1 MHLDHLLCHA
11 FSPLTFLLCT
21 SRHFRQPT
29 LLCFTVMTVVRIVW
43 LTLLFVRLT
52 SHISLPSTDWS
63 PCPTAWPAPRLSSLL
78 HPHACHI
85 WKETA
90 QSASVRFFFLS
101 CLYKTQQHLGYH
113 SQVHLLNCQFV
124 RFIGDFVV
132 WVICIAREADPIVSQ
147 SVGKQS
153 VKRSAAATQ
162 WRRVPTQATQEDSP
176 LVDVLSRPCRC
187 FLHSSCA
194 RLSHRLVNPQ
204 CLSHVAT
211 EVFTAED
218 KTQCGCIFDGH
229 ARALALI
236 GHHLFGA
243 SLVSNPSNDSRTA
256 TKNREEQKG
265 KEGRERT
272 HRMCSIPHQTSNPL
286 LPIFIRLMNPKPPR
300 SNIRR
305 ESKMSLQILIQIRK
319 RPQQVF
325 HAIISI
331 IPVLSREVAFFAR
344 EETVVGE

>member
-1 MHLDHLLCHA
+1 MCGSRYFSSVSLL
-11 FSPLTFLLCT
+11 T
-21 SRHFRQPT
+21 SRYHLPT
-29 LLCFTVMTVVRIVW
+29 GLLA
-43 LTLLFVRLT
+43 LLLG
-52 SHISLPSTDWS
+52 
-63 PCPTAWPAPRLSSLL
+63 LL
-78 HPHACHI
+78 HGFLRSYIRMHVISGKRPHS
-85 WKETA
+85 
-90 QSASVRFFFLS
+90 QLRFVFFFLS

-162 WRRVPTQATQEDSP
+162 WQRVPTQATQEDSP

-265 KEGRERT
+265 KEGREKREGKELT
-272 HRMCSIPHQTSNPL
+272 GCAAS
-286 LPIFIRLMNPKPPR
+286 PIKQATPFCQY
-300 SNIRR
+300 S
-305 ESKMSLQILIQIRK
+305 
-319 RPQQVF
+319 
-325 HAIISI
+325 
-331 IPVLSREVAFFAR
+331 
-344 EETVVGE
+344 